1 MNDQS
6 YDLPTGDCKEYSID
20 FSNMSI
26 NTLFLTINAELPYFI
41 GDFDIY
47 EEIGRFNIESDI
59 LKYDISIGI
68 FNITLRY
75 TALNGLLI
83 SIIHN
88 KNRYDNISE
97 ESLFTIL
104 RSNSPENILL
114 GIEQN
119 VHQSTEEV
127 MTLLRNERLLK
138 EERQNASIE
147 MCTRERIN
155 ARNQYIIDN
164 PINTVLL
171 LGQSQPEINWNE
183 LSRNTLC

>member
-1 MNDQS
+1 M
-6 YDLPTGDCKEYSID
+6 I
-20 FSNMSI
+20 
-26 NTLFLTINAELPYFI
+26 
-41 GDFDIY
+41 
-47 EEIGRFNIESDI
+47 I
-59 LKYDISIGI
+59 LAK
-68 FNITLRY
+68 
-75 TALNGLLI
+75 
-83 SIIHN
+83 
-88 KNRYDNISE
+88 

>member
-97 ESLFTIL
+97 GIL
-104 RSNSPENILL
+104 IYNS
-114 GIEQN
+114 
-119 VHQSTEEV
+119 
-127 MTLLRNERLLK
+127 K
-138 EERQNASIE
+138 E
-147 MCTRERIN
+147 
-155 ARNQYIIDN
+155 
-164 PINTVLL
+164 
-171 LGQSQPEINWNE
+171 
-183 LSRNTLC
+183 